1 MKEVF
6 EDFKRI
12 TGYDLQAFFQRFVDF
27 INFHSGN
34 VINYY
39 DGGSI
44 NNTSFNELETLL
56 KESKNI
62 SPLFEQHGANLTYL
76 GYWEV
81 LEKFTDI
88 QTSLYTFDN
97 MNKWMKS
104 SRLNRFDSGTH
115 IVRQLRQGE
124 TMELLSEDVGYSNS
138 QEDWVTLAINNQ
150 LIEEE
155 YTPEGG
161 KIISVVFQNNSN
173 FAIDNIID
181 SLVGKNVLGKDI
193 NRKIK
198 FVNND
203 VETVEYE
210 KAIEQCLY
218 IILGTVKGSIPEFKE
233 DGIESDTIGSNAN
246 IIQYPSMFRNLLS
259 IFQKDGR
266 WSEITLLDL
275 KREEDNVFM
284 KIECKTILQDRVIT
298 NIPV

>member
-1 MKEVF
+1 MSS
-6 EDFKRI
+6 
-12 TGYDLQAFFQRFVDF
+12 T
-27 INFHSGN
+27 
-34 VINYY
+34 
-39 DGGSI
+39 
-44 NNTSFNELETLL
+44 
-56 KESKNI
+56 
-62 SPLFEQHGANLTYL
+62 GANLTYL

-193 NRKIK
+193 NRKIA
-198 FVNND
+198 FID
-203 VETVEYE
+203 DDMETVEYE
-210 KAIEQCLY
+210 K
-218 IILGTVKGSIPEFKE
+218 
-233 DGIESDTIGSNAN
+233 SNRAMF
-246 IIQYPSMFRNLLS
+246 IYHFRNS
-259 IFQKDGR
+259 
-266 WSEITLLDL
+266 
-275 KREEDNVFM
+275 KR
-284 KIECKTILQDRVIT
+284 KYSRI
-298 NIPV
+298 